1 MQYLRTNILNINEL
15 DDLVTYF
22 DSTYVSGCL
31 RSTART
37 VGNQHNLVLRM
48 TRSAAQFPP
57 DPWNV
62 NAATLANLER
72 TYTTCARD
80 GTTPSHSWLVKAIR
94 RCGSLLRALQHDEV
108 LVSTDL
114 LQDARGQ
121 PPTKRIKES
130 VDQHQQRLF
139 QLCDDYRS
147 GRKTLAQFL
156 NGLGQRIR
164 LINCWE
170 KRLAISNIAY
180 FMRFLV

>member
-1 MQYLRTNILNINEL
+1 MKEFNHVAAGMQCLRTNIPNINDL

-57 DPWNV
+57 DLWNV
-62 NAATLANLER
+62 NAATLAHLER
-72 TYTTCARD
+72 TNNVCEGWNNAFAHLV
-80 GTTPSHSWLVKAIR
+80 GHSHPSMWN
-94 RCGSLLRALQHDEV
+94 LLRALQHDEV

-121 PPTKRIKES
+121 PPTKRIKKS

-156 NGLGQRIR
+156 NGLGHCIR
-164 LINCWE
+164 LINC
-170 KRLAISNIAY
+170 
-180 FMRFLV
+180 